1 MNDEKGRRMND
12 EKGRLLSD
20 SSLILHPSSLPG
32 AIPISLDTVLRLAQD
47 QNGQVRLAR
56 LKLEDAAAE
65 REWASKHWL
74 PDLSMGL
81 GSYRHDGGIQD
92 FEGNLIRSHYGSSLA
107 GLELTGKYDWKE
119 HLFRRVEAER
129 RVWQQKGEV
138 SKLTSEN
145 LLEASSTY
153 IGLLAARSGVAVSL
167 ETEIRLKDL
176 LDTTRKHAKVDSGLQ
191 VEVSRIET
199 ELMAQ
204 TVLTVKLRELS
215 KAAASKL
222 AYLLG
227 LDPCCEFLVADSKLI
242 PIDLVEANQP
252 VQVLVDQA
260 LARGPGV
267 RELEGLL
274 QTVEAARNANYG
286 LTHWLPSVEVNV
298 MEGGFGASPAGRSY
312 DWANRFDAGVH
323 VRWNL
328 NEFVYAKQ
336 KRHQADANIQ
346 QVHLS
351 VRDLRSKLTLG
362 VQEARDAIHS
372 GIEQVALAE
381 KHIGSAE
388 QSYDLSDKRLKNAI
402 KGRSSSEVLLALRTL
417 GAARLEYLQAVRDL
431 NRAQLRLFVLVGA
444 SESEFTSD
452 TAHRRRGEGRGP
464 RGQHRGTPSPPA
476 PLPLGERDWGEE
488 VPRPLPLVPESSPL
502 KSHPAP

>member
-1 MNDEKGRRMND
+1 MQDE
-12 EKGRLLSD
+12 D
-20 SSLILHPSSLPG
+20 SSRRRYGPAWCLGCVLLLAGGCHSVRPAETVYSARGYENPPAPERPQYLPTFPADAETAQ

-56 LKLEDAAAE
+56 MKLEDAAVDQ
-65 REWASKHWL
+65 EWASKHWL
-74 PDLSMGL
+74 PDLSVGL
-81 GSYRHDGGIQD
+81 GTYRHDGGIQD

-119 HLFRRVEAER
+119 HLYRRVEAQR

-145 LLEASSTY
+145 LLEAASTY

-167 ETEIRLKDL
+167 ETEIRLQDL
-176 LDTTRKHAKVDSGLQ
+176 LNLTRKLAKEDSGLQ

-204 TVLTVKLRELS
+204 TVLTVKLREAS
-215 KAAASKL
+215 KTAASKL

-227 LDPCCEFLVADSKLI
+227 LDPCCQFLVADSRLT
-242 PIDLVEANQP
+242 PINLVDTDQH
-252 VQVLVDQA
+252 VQALVDQA
-260 LARGPGV
+260 LSRGPGV

-274 QTVEAARNANYG
+274 QTVEKARNANYG

-323 VRWNL
+323 VRWNF
-328 NEFVYAKQ
+328 NEFLFAKQ
-336 KRHQADANIQ
+336 KRHQSDATIQ

-351 VRDLRSKLTLG
+351 VQDLRSKLTLG

-381 KHIGSAE
+381 KHIRFAE
-388 QSYDLSDKRLKNAI
+388 ESYKLSDQRFKNAI
-402 KGRSSSEVLLALRTL
+402 KGRSSSEVLLALRSL
-417 GAARLEYLQAVRDL
+417 GGARLEYLQAVRDL

-444 SESEFTSD
+444 SDAECAQDERPT
-452 TAHRRRGEGRGP
+452 P
-464 RGQHRGTPSPPA
+464 RGMRS
-476 PLPLGERDWGEE
+476 
-488 VPRPLPLVPESSPL
+488 RPQMRP
-502 KSHPAP
+502 

>member
-1 MNDEKGRRMND
+1 MQHK
-12 EKGRLLSD
+12 D
-20 SSLILHPSSLPG
+20 SSRRRYGPAWCLGCVLLLAGCHSVPRAEIVYNARGYDNAPARERPQYLPSIAADAKTAQ

-56 LKLEDAAAE
+56 MKLEDAAVDQQ
-65 REWASKHWL
+65 WASKHWL
-74 PDLSMGL
+74 PDLSVGL

-92 FEGNLIRSHYGSSLA
+92 FEGNLVRSHYGSSLA

-119 HLFRRVEAER
+119 HLYRRVEAER

-167 ETEIRLKDL
+167 DTEIRLQDL
-176 LDTTRKHAKVDSGLQ
+176 LNLTSKLAKEDSGLR

-204 TVLTVKLRELS
+204 TVLTVKLREAS

-227 LDPCCEFLVADSKLI
+227 LDPCCEFLVADSKLT
-242 PIDLVEANQP
+242 PISLVNADQP

-260 LARGPGV
+260 LSRGPGV

-323 VRWNL
+323 IRWNF

-346 QVHLS
+346 QVRLS
-351 VRDLRSKLTLG
+351 VQDLRSKLTLG

-372 GIEQVALAE
+372 GLEQVALAE
-381 KHIGSAE
+381 KHIRFAE
-388 QSYDLSDKRLKNAI
+388 ESYKLSDQRLKSPI
-402 KGRSSSEVLLALRTL
+402 KGRSSSEVLLALRSL
-417 GAARLEYLQAVRDL
+417 GGARLEYLQAVRDL
-431 NRAQLRLFVLVGA
+431 DRAQLRLFALVGA
-444 SESEFTSD
+444 SEAECPS
-452 TAHRRRGEGRGP
+452 AGGREP
-464 RGQHRGTPSPPA
+464 RGMRPKH
-476 PLPLGERDWGEE
+476 L
-488 VPRPLPLVPESSPL
+488 PRP
-502 KSHPAP
+502 